1 MSLDSGHLPSQ
12 VNLFEYIFQAVTKI
26 SQFNGVSLRGSLFL
40 IFWLIFFSRI
50 IFYPYLL
57 FLFIFFW
64 FPSPCLI
71 KDNYAGMQVL
81 LTAVQELFE
90 GDTGH
95 KMSNA
100 ETTWLTVVMG
110 TAIVSKTCLYLYCCN
125 FKSDIVQAYATV
137 TWFHY
142 SDSLLNAFS
151 ASATKSFYGMPCPW
165 VY

>member
-1 MSLDSGHLPSQ
+1 
-12 VNLFEYIFQAVTKI
+12 VTKI
-26 SQFNGVSLRGSLFL
+26 SQFNGVYLTVRLSLSHLLADFLFQDN
-40 IFWLIFFSRI
+40 
-50 IFYPYLL
+50 FYPYLL

-71 KDNYAGMQVL
+71 KDTYAGMQVL

-100 ETTWLTVVMG
+100 ERTWLTVVMG
-110 TAIVSKTCLYLYCCN
+110 TAIVSKICLYLYCCN

-137 TWFHY
+137 T
-142 SDSLLNAFS
+142 
-151 ASATKSFYGMPCPW
+151 
-165 VY
+165 